1 MVTIPRII
9 VGISGASGMRI
20 ARTLLDVLLS
30 ETPVAIDLIISKA
43 ARQVW
48 THELGSVPLPTD
60 TRIMHFDNNDL
71 AAAPA
76 SGSRRTLGMVIAP
89 CSMATAARIAHGI
102 DDNLMARAASVTL
115 KERRALLLSPRETP
129 LSTIHLGN
137 LLTLSQ
143 AGAIVM
149 PPLLPSYIPNASPQE
164 QELEFARHILEFLNI
179 GNRKFGWQQDS
190 PQQSASA
197 DVSAPTD
204 ADC

>member
-30 ETPVAIDLIISKA
+30 ETTVAIDLIVSEA

-89 CSMATAARIAHGI
+89 CI

-129 LSTIHLGN
+129 LSSIHLGN

-143 AGAIVM
+143 AGAIIM
-149 PPLLPSYIPNASPQE
+149 PPLLPSYIPNTSPHE
-164 QELEFARHILEFLNI
+164 QEIEFARHILEFFNI
-179 GNRKFGWQQDS
+179 GNRKHMWQQDS
-190 PQQSASA
+190 PQKTAAA
-197 DVSAPTD
+197 DACAPTATD
-204 ADC
+204 Y

>member
-30 ETPVAIDLIISKA
+30 ETTVAIDLIVSEA

-89 CSMATAARIAHGI
+89 CSMATPFHHPSGQSPSP
-102 DDNLMARAASVTL
+102 LAS
-115 KERRALLLSPRETP
+115 RRNRHAPAPSILHPQRLS
-129 LSTIHLGN
+129 
-137 LLTLSQ
+137 
-143 AGAIVM
+143 A
-149 PPLLPSYIPNASPQE
+149 
-164 QELEFARHILEFLNI
+164 
-179 GNRKFGWQQDS
+179 
-190 PQQSASA
+190 
-197 DVSAPTD
+197 
-204 ADC
+204 

>member
-9 VGISGASGMRI
+9 VGISGASGMRT

-30 ETPVAIDLIISKA
+30 ETTVAIDLIVSEA

-129 LSTIHLGN
+129 LSSIHLGN

-143 AGAIVM
+143 AGAIIM
-149 PPLLPSYIPNASPQE
+149 PPLLPSYIPNTSPHE
-164 QELEFARHILEFLNI
+164 QEIEFARHILEFFNI
-179 GNRKFGWQQDS
+179 GNRKHMWQQDS
-190 PQQSASA
+190 PQKTAAA
-197 DVSAPTD
+197 DACAPTATD
-204 ADC
+204 Y